1 MKSAKSVVVKKEVE
15 HNVFRAVKYCSVGV
29 GTLFQGRWNV
39 FVGTNRCCVGG
50 GKSGG
55 SGGKV
60 VIKTLFLPLLKRL
73 IYR

>member
-1 MKSAKSVVVKKEVE
+1 MSSVKSVVVKKPVE
-15 HNVFRAVKYCSVGV
+15 LNAFRAVKYCSMGA
-29 GTLFQGRWNV
+29 GTSFQRLWNV
-39 FVGTNRCCVGG
+39 FVGNNKRYVGS
-50 GKSGG
+50 GKGGG

>member
-1 MKSAKSVVVKKEVE
+1 MNSKKIDEIE
-15 HNVFRAVKYCSVGV
+15 YNVFRAVKNCSMGA
-29 GTLFQGRWNV
+29 GTSFQRPWNV